1 MKLVFIQKA
10 VDLVTDVHN
19 LIMDTGVD
27 ENVHAELLK
36 GLTILFVSSAESMKD
51 IYYMYNI

>member
-19 LIMDTGVD
+19 LIMDTSV
-27 ENVHAELLK
+27 EEYVHAELLK